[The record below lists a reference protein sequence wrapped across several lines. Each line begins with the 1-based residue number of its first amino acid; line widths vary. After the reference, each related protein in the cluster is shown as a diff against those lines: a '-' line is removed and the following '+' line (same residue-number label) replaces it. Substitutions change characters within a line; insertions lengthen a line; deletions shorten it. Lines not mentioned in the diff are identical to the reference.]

1 MLEKAIMI
9 EGQNGVN
16 WPRWQKLVRVIEDTG
31 FDGLYRSDHFTNAQP
46 PDKDSLELWVS
57 LTWLASNTSRIKF
70 GPLVTPVS
78 FRHPVFTARMA
89 LAVDELSE
97 GRLTLGVGA
106 GWQKREHENFGF
118 DLLNIQDRFDRFEE
132 GVEVITSLL
141 RSEEPISYQGD
152 YYELNDAILLPR
164 PMRKNGPPL
173 LIGGNGENRTLPL
186 TAKYADEWNA
196 LMIPPEEF
204 QRLNQQ
210 LDSLIS
216 GEKRQPSDVRRSM
229 MTGCIFGK
237 TRTEV
242 ERKVAERTHGKR
254 SVDDL
259 RERGLLVGTSPE
271 ILEQL
276 QPYESAGLQCVMLQ
290 WLDLEDLDGLEALAR
305 GLNL

>member
-9 EGQNGVN
+9 EGQNELN

-78 FRHPVFTARMA
+78 FRHPVFTARMGI
-89 LAVDELSE
+89 AVDDLSG

-118 DLLNIQDRFDRFEE
+118 DLLNIQERFDRFEE

-141 RSEEPISYQGD
+141 RSDEPVTYQGD
-152 YYELNDAILLPR
+152 YYELNDATLLPR

-186 TAKYADEWNA
+186 TAKHADEWNA

-237 TRTEV
+237 SRTEV

-254 SVDDL
+254 NVDDL
-259 RERGLLVGTSPE
+259 RERGLLVGTAPE